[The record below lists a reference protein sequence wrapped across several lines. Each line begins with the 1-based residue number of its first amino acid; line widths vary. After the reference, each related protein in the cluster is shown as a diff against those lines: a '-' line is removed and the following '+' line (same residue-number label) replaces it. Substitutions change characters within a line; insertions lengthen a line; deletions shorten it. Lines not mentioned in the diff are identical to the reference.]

1 MLLNCPDF
9 SSTPH
14 CDIRLRQQ
22 ASPTTTRR
30 RYRFVLTLRQKMKL
44 IDRFVSRELIVNLL
58 FAIAVLSLVLVVGNI
73 FRKLLPLLVNH
84 DVPMATLIT
93 FIAYVL
99 PFSLIFTIPWG
110 LLTAILLV
118 FGRLSADNELIALR
132 ANGVSVPRVC
142 VSLWGVAVV
151 CTVICLWLNV
161 QVAPAAQE
169 KLRSTIFDLATR
181 NPMALFGSDQVID
194 QFPGRKIYVGKKQ
207 GNKLE
212 NITVF
217 ELNQN
222 SLPVKVTYAR
232 TGMLEADL
240 ANKQILMHLYQARYQ
255 ERDPKDPTNLRKIRD
270 GINMVEGTLPIS
282 LDELYDKEKKRPSRS
297 ALSIEQLLEQLKS
310 EDKRERSASRTE
322 INKRFSFPFACIA
335 FAIIGVP
342 LGVTAHRR
350 ETSIGFSM
358 GLIVATTYFLF
369 VIIGDTLRGNPH
381 AHPELLVWFPNV
393 LFIILGWLLFRRL
406 ARQ

>member
-1 MLLNCPDF
+1 MTENGGGAALINIARGAADPPCD
-9 SSTPH
+9 SSRSVVTE
-14 CDIRLRQQ
+14 RE
-22 ASPTTTRR
+22 
-30 RYRFVLTLRQKMKL
+30 MKL
-44 IDRFVSRELIVNLL
+44 IDRFVSRELLVSVL

-84 DVPMATLIT
+84 DVPMEYLVT

-132 ANGVSVPRVC
+132 ANGVSISRVC
-142 VSLWGVAVV
+142 VPLAALALV
-151 CTVICLWLNV
+151 CTAICLWLNV

-181 NPMALFGSDQVID
+181 DPMALFGSDQVID
-194 QFPGRKIYVGKKQ
+194 EFPGRKIYVGKKE

-217 ELNQN
+217 ELDR
-222 SLPVKVTYAR
+222 SAMPMKVTYAR
-232 TGMLEADL
+232 SGLLEADL
-240 ANKQILMHLYQARYQ
+240 TNKRILMHLYNARYQ
-255 ERDPKDPTNLRKIRD
+255 QRDEKDPTDLRKIRD
-270 GINMVEGTLPIS
+270 GINMAEGTLPIS
-282 LDELYDKEKKRPSRS
+282 LEELYERQKKRPSRS

-310 EDKRERSASRTE
+310 ENTRERSASRTE
-322 INKRFSFPFACIA
+322 INKRFSFPFSCLA
-335 FAIIGVP
+335 FAVIGVP

-350 ETSIGFSM
+350 ETAVGFAM
-358 GLIVATTYFLF
+358 GLMVAISYFLF
-369 VIIGDTLRGNPH
+369 VIIGDTLRSNPH
-381 AHPELLVWFPNV
+381 VHPELLVWFPNV
-393 LFIILGWLLFRRL
+393 LFLFLGAVLFRRL

>member
-1 MLLNCPDF
+1 
-9 SSTPH
+9 
-14 CDIRLRQQ
+14 
-22 ASPTTTRR
+22 
-30 RYRFVLTLRQKMKL
+30 MKL
-44 IDRFVSRELIVNLL
+44 VDKFVSREVLVNVL

-84 DVPMATLIT
+84 DVPMEYLLA

-132 ANGVSVPRVC
+132 ANGVSVTRVC
-142 VSLWGVAVV
+142 IPLAGIALVSTA
-151 CTVICLWLNV
+151 ICLWLNV

-181 NPMALFGSDQVID
+181 DPMALFGSDQVID
-194 QFPGRKIYVGKKQ
+194 QFPGRKIYVGKKD
-207 GNKLE
+207 GNQLE

-217 ELNQN
+217 ELDEK
-222 SLPVKVTYAR
+222 SLPMKVTFAR
-232 TGMLEADL
+232 SGRLEADL
-240 ANKQILMHLYQARYQ
+240 ENKRILMHLYNARYQ
-255 ERDPKDPTNLRKIRD
+255 QRDEKDPNDLRKIRD
-270 GINMVEGTLPIS
+270 GINMAEGTLPIS
-282 LDELYDKEKKRPSRS
+282 LEELYEKEKKRPSRS
-297 ALSIEQLLEQLKS
+297 ALSIQQLLEQLKS
-310 EDKRERSASRTE
+310 ENKREQSASRTE
-322 INKRFSFPFACIA
+322 INKRFSFPFACLA

-350 ETSIGFSM
+350 ETSIGFAV
-358 GLIVATTYFLF
+358 GLIVAVTYFLF
-369 VIIGDTLRGNPH
+369 VIIGDTLRGNPKV
-381 AHPELLVWFPNV
+381 HPELLVWFPNV
-393 LFIILGWLLFRRL
+393 LFIVLGALLFRRL

>member
-1 MLLNCPDF
+1 
-9 SSTPH
+9 
-14 CDIRLRQQ
+14 
-22 ASPTTTRR
+22 
-30 RYRFVLTLRQKMKL
+30 MKL
-44 IDRFVSRELIVNLL
+44 IDKFVSRELIVNVL

-84 DVPMATLIT
+84 DVPLEYLLT

-132 ANGVSVPRVC
+132 SNGVSVTRVC
-142 VSLWGVAVV
+142 IPLATIALVSTA
-151 CTVICLWLNV
+151 ICLWLNV

-181 NPMALFGSDQVID
+181 DPMALFGSDQVID
-194 QFPGRKIYVGKKQ
+194 EFPGRKIYVGKKE

-217 ELNQN
+217 ELDR
-222 SLPVKVTYAR
+222 SALPLKVTYAR
-232 TGMLEADL
+232 SGMLEADL
-240 ANKQILMHLYQARYQ
+240 PNKRILMHLYQARFQ
-255 ERDPKDPTNLRKIRD
+255 QRDEKDPLDLRKMRD
-270 GINMVEGTLPIS
+270 GINMTEGTLPIS
-282 LDELYDKEKKRPSRS
+282 LEELYEKQKKRPSRS

-310 EDKRERSASRTE
+310 ASTRERSASRTK
-322 INKRFSFPFACIA
+322 INKRFSFPFSCMA
-335 FAIIGVP
+335 FALIGVP

-350 ETSIGFSM
+350 ETSIGFAM
-358 GLIVATTYFLF
+358 GLIVAVSYFLF
-369 VIIGDTLRGNPH
+369 VIIADTLRSNPH
-381 AHPELLVWFPNV
+381 VHPELLVWFPNV
-393 LFIILGWLLFRRL
+393 LFLVLGAFLFRRL
-406 ARQ
+406 SKQ

>member
-1 MLLNCPDF
+1 
-9 SSTPH
+9 
-14 CDIRLRQQ
+14 
-22 ASPTTTRR
+22 
-30 RYRFVLTLRQKMKL
+30 VLISARKVKL
-44 IDRFVSRELIVNLL
+44 IDRFVSRELVVNVL

-84 DVPMATLIT
+84 DVPMETLIA

-118 FGRLSADNELIALR
+118 YGRLSADNELIALR
-132 ANGVSVPRVC
+132 ANGVSITRISLPLAGIAL
-142 VSLWGVAVV
+142 VSTA
-151 CTVICLWLNV
+151 ICLWLNV
-161 QVAPAAQE
+161 QAAPAAQE
-169 KLRSTIFDLATR
+169 KLRSTIFDLATQ

-194 QFPGRKIYVGKKQ
+194 QFPGRRIYVGKKE

-217 ELNQN
+217 EMNDKA
-222 SLPVKVTYAR
+222 LPVKVTFAR

-255 ERDPKDPTNLRKIRD
+255 ERDAKDPFNVHKIRD

-282 LDELYDKEKKRPSRS
+282 LEELYEKEKKRPYRS
-297 ALSIEQLLEQLKS
+297 ALSIEQLLDQLKS
-310 EDKRERSASRTE
+310 ENKRERSASRTE
-322 INKRFSFPFACIA
+322 LNKRFSFPFACVA

-350 ETSIGFSM
+350 ETSVGFAM
-358 GLIVATTYFLF
+358 GLVVATTYFLF
-369 VIIGDTLRGNPH
+369 EIIGDTLRANPH

-393 LFIILGWLLFRRL
+393 LFIVLGILLFRRL

>member
-1 MLLNCPDF
+1 
-9 SSTPH
+9 
-14 CDIRLRQQ
+14 
-22 ASPTTTRR
+22 
-30 RYRFVLTLRQKMKL
+30 MKL
-44 IDRFVSRELIVNLL
+44 IDRFVSRELIVNVL
-58 FAIAVLSLVLVVGNI
+58 FAIAILSLVLVVGNI

-84 DVPMATLIT
+84 DVPMEYLIT

-142 VSLWGVAVV
+142 VSLWGVALA

-194 QFPGRKIYVGKKQ
+194 QFPGRKIYVGKKE

-222 SLPVKVTYAR
+222 SMPVKVTYAR

-255 ERDPKDPTNLRKIRD
+255 ERDQKDRPTCERFVM
-270 GINMVEGTLPIS
+270 G
-282 LDELYDKEKKRPSRS
+282 
-297 ALSIEQLLEQLKS
+297 SIWWK
-310 EDKRERSASRTE
+310 
-322 INKRFSFPFACIA
+322 
-335 FAIIGVP
+335 
-342 LGVTAHRR
+342 AHC
-350 ETSIGFSM
+350 
-358 GLIVATTYFLF
+358 
-369 VIIGDTLRGNPH
+369 
-381 AHPELLVWFPNV
+381 
-393 LFIILGWLLFRRL
+393 RL
-406 ARQ
+406 ASKNFTTKRKNGRADLRCPSNNCWSN

>member
-1 MLLNCPDF
+1 ML
-9 SSTPH
+9 
-14 CDIRLRQQ
+14 RLR
-22 ASPTTTRR
+22 R
-30 RYRFVLTLRQKMKL
+30 KMKL
-44 IDRFVSRELIVNLL
+44 IDRFVSRELLVNVA

-84 DVPMATLIT
+84 DVPMEYLIT

-118 FGRLSADNELIALR
+118 FGRLSAENELIALR
-132 ANGVSVPRVC
+132 SNGVSVTRVS
-142 VSLWGVAVV
+142 VPLAGIALV
-151 CTVICLWLNV
+151 CTAICLWLNV

-169 KLRSTIFDLATR
+169 RLRSTIFDLATR

-194 QFPGRKIYVGKKQ
+194 QFPGRRIYVGKKE
-207 GNKLE
+207 GNRLE

-217 ELNQN
+217 EMNDKA
-222 SLPVKVTYAR
+222 LPVKVTYAR

-240 ANKQILMHLYQARYQ
+240 ANKQILMHLYEARYQ
-255 ERDPKDPTNLRKIRD
+255 ERDSKDPFNLHKMRD

-282 LDELYDKEKKRPSRS
+282 LEELYEKQKKRPSRS

-310 EDKRERSASRTE
+310 ENKRERSASRTE
-322 INKRFSFPFACIA
+322 INKRFSFPFACVA

-350 ETSIGFSM
+350 ETSIGFAM

-381 AHPELLVWFPNV
+381 AHPELLVWFPNI
-393 LFIILGWLLFRRL
+393 LFIVLGVLLFRRL

>member
-1 MLLNCPDF
+1 
-9 SSTPH
+9 
-14 CDIRLRQQ
+14 
-22 ASPTTTRR
+22 
-30 RYRFVLTLRQKMKL
+30 MKL
-44 IDRFVSRELIVNLL
+44 IDRFVGRELLVNVA

-84 DVPMATLIT
+84 DVPMEYLLT

-132 ANGVSVPRVC
+132 SNGVSISRVC
-142 VSLWGVAVV
+142 IPLAGVALV

-161 QVAPAAQE
+161 QAAPAAQE

-194 QFPGRKIYVGKKQ
+194 QFPGRKIYVGKKK

-217 ELNQN
+217 EMNEN
-222 SLPVKVTYAR
+222 SLPVKVTYAH

-255 ERDPKDPTNLRKIRD
+255 QRDEKNPADLTKIRD
-270 GINMVEGTLPIS
+270 GINMTEGALPIS
-282 LDELYDKEKKRPSRS
+282 LEELYEKEKKRPSRS
-297 ALSIEQLLEQLKS
+297 ALSIEQLLDQLKS
-310 EDKRERSASRTE
+310 GNQWERSASRTE
-322 INKRFSFPFACIA
+322 ITNAFHFRSPASRSQLSACRSASPRIA
-335 FAIIGVP
+335 A
-342 LGVTAHRR
+342 R
-350 ETSIGFSM
+350 
-358 GLIVATTYFLF
+358 
-369 VIIGDTLRGNPH
+369 LR
-381 AHPELLVWFPNV
+381 LVLPWD
-393 LFIILGWLLFRRL
+393 
-406 ARQ
+406 

>member
-1 MLLNCPDF
+1 MLK
-9 SSTPH
+9 
-14 CDIRLRQQ
+14 LR
-22 ASPTTTRR
+22 R
-30 RYRFVLTLRQKMKL
+30 KMKL
-44 IDRFVSRELIVNLL
+44 IDRFVSRELLVNVA

-84 DVPMATLIT
+84 DVPMEYLIT

-132 ANGVSVPRVC
+132 ANGVSVTRVS
-142 VSLWGVAVV
+142 VSLAGIALG
-151 CTVICLWLNV
+151 CTAICLWLNV

-169 KLRSTIFDLATR
+169 RLRSTIFDLATR

-194 QFPGRKIYVGKKQ
+194 QFPGRRIYVGKKQ

-217 ELNQN
+217 EMDEKA
-222 SLPVKVTYAR
+222 LPEKVTYAR

-240 ANKQILMHLYQARYQ
+240 ANKQILMHLYGARYQ
-255 ERDPKDPTNLRKIRD
+255 ERDSKDPLDLHKIRD

-282 LDELYDKEKKRPSRS
+282 LEELYEKEKKRPSRS

-310 EDKRERSASRTE
+310 ENTRERSASRTE
-322 INKRFSFPFACIA
+322 INKRFSFPFACVA

-350 ETSIGFSM
+350 ETSIGFAM

-369 VIIGDTLRGNPH
+369 VIVGDTLRGNPH

-393 LFIILGWLLFRRL
+393 LFIVLGVLLFRRL